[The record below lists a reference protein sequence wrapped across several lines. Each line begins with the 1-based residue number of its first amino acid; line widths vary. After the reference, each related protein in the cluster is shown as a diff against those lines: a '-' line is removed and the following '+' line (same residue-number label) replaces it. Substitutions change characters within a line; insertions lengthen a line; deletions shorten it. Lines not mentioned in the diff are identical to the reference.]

1 MVSQN
6 KYDVHKRKRLI
17 GGCIWLAAMAV
28 CATLAMA
35 QDAEVIP
42 AEPSAAEAP
51 VIVAEPEV
59 APQEAAPLE
68 AAPVNDEPVQA
79 VLNGQSIQTI
89 SFKKDMPIKDALRM
103 LAQMYQKNIVP
114 SAKVDGIVTVS
125 YLYDVSFEEALQ
137 AILGTHKYEAKGNF
151 IKVYTNEEFMA
162 DKSRLEHSIIE
173 LYFINAEEAMKLILP
188 LLSEMGRAGATT
200 PAERN
205 TEAGNG
211 GDSLAIRD
219 MLSVSDYPENIQ
231 MIRDALVVVD
241 QQPSQVLI
249 EVTILEANLTERTQF
264 GIDFR
269 NLNLDLDP
277 LGVLNSGDSGLAQSG
292 FASTGQDNTG
302 LRIGIVNDRV
312 DIIITALEG
321 ITDTTLLANT
331 KILALNKQAG
341 HVMIGRRE
349 GYVTTSQ
356 VSADGAIQQ
365 VEFLEGGTRLA
376 FRPFVCDDGLIRM
389 EINPKQSTPEVRL
402 LGGFVVPRED
412 TTEVITNV
420 MVRDGKTI
428 VLGGLFK
435 ERTALNR
442 SQVPLLGDL
451 PLVGDLFRGTDDTSE
466 RVELIVLLT
475 PHIIA
480 EPEQA
485 DGAMREQDV
494 ERLAWNARHNLMWMS
509 RARVDEARYAKAVK
523 LYEEGRFDEAMSE
536 LNSPFAIDRNFLD
549 PIRLRERI
557 IREQQPDQVEQIE
570 RIMLRKLEKEESG
583 KWMRK

>member
-1 MVSQN
+1 MLSRNRNRTQ
-6 KYDVHKRKRLI
+6 KKKLLI
-17 GGCIWLAAMAV
+17 GTAVWLSALLLCAMPV
-28 CATLAMA
+28 VA
-35 QDAEVIP
+35 QEVDVKA
-42 AEPSAAEAP
+42 AEPGE
-51 VIVAEPEV
+51 IVVALEPM
-59 APQEAAPLE
+59 EAAPDI
-68 AAPVNDEPVQA
+68 DEPVMP
-79 VLNGQSIQTI
+79 VLSGQSIQTI
-89 SFKKDMPIKDALRM
+89 SFRKDMPIKDALRM

-125 YLYDVSFEEALQ
+125 HLYDVTFEEALQ

-151 IKVYTNEEFMA
+151 IKVYTNEEFMLDA
-162 DKSRLEHSIIE
+162 SRLEHAILE
-173 LYFINAEEAMKLILP
+173 LYFINSEEALKLVMP
-188 LLSEMGRAGATT
+188 MLSEMGRASATT
-200 PAERN
+200 PAERD
-205 TEAGNG
+205 TTAGRG
-211 GDSLAIRD
+211 GNSLASRD
-219 MLSVSDYPENIQ
+219 MLSVTDYPENIQ
-231 MIRDALVVVD
+231 KIRDSLAVFD

-277 LGVLNSGDSGLAQSG
+277 LGALNFGDSGLSQRG
-292 FASTGQDNTG
+292 FANTGDDDTG

-312 DIIITALEG
+312 DIIISALEG

-341 HVMIGRRE
+341 HVMIGDRL
-349 GYVTTSQ
+349 GYITTSNI
-356 VSADGAIQQ
+356 GAEGALQQ

-376 FRPFVCDDGLIRM
+376 FRPFVSGDGLIRM
-389 EINPKQSTPEVRL
+389 EINPKQSDPTVDVQ
-402 LGGFVVPRED
+402 GAFVLPRER
-412 TTEVITNV
+412 TTEVVTNV
-420 MVRDGKTI
+420 MVRDGRTI

-435 ERTALNR
+435 EKTTLNR

-451 PLVGDLFRGTDDTSE
+451 PIVGNLFRGTNDVSE

-494 ERLAWNARHNLMWMS
+494 ERLAWNARHNLTWMS
-509 RARVDEARYAKAVK
+509 RARIDEARYAKAVK
-523 LYEEGRFDEAMSE
+523 LYREGNLECALAE

-557 IREQQPDQVEQIE
+557 LLEQQPDQVEQIE
-570 RIMLRKLEKEESG
+570 RIMLRNLEKEESG

>member
-1 MVSQN
+1 MLSRNRNRTQ
-6 KYDVHKRKRLI
+6 KKKLLI
-17 GGCIWLAAMAV
+17 GTAVWLSALLLCAMPVVAQEEAV
-28 CATLAMA
+28 TA
-35 QDAEVIP
+35 
-42 AEPSAAEAP
+42 AEP
-51 VIVAEPEV
+51 VDVVVALEPM
-59 APQEAAPLE
+59 EAAPDI
-68 AAPVNDEPVQA
+68 DEPVMP
-79 VLNGQSIQTI
+79 VLSGQSIQTI
-89 SFKKDMPIKDALRM
+89 SFRKDMPIKDALRM

-125 YLYDVSFEEALQ
+125 HLYDVTFEEALQ

-151 IKVYTNEEFMA
+151 IKVYTNEEFMLDA
-162 DKSRLEHSIIE
+162 SRLEHAILE
-173 LYFINAEEAMKLILP
+173 LYYINSEEALKLVLP
-188 LLSEMGRAGATT
+188 MLSEMGRASATT
-200 PAERN
+200 PAERD
-205 TEAGNG
+205 TTAGRG
-211 GDSLAIRD
+211 GNSLASRD
-219 MLSVSDYPENIQ
+219 MLSVTDYPENIQ
-231 MIRDALVVVD
+231 KIRDSLAVFD

-249 EVTILEANLTERTQF
+249 EVTILEANLTETTQF

-277 LGVLNSGDSGLAQSG
+277 LGILNIGDSGVTQRG
-292 FASTGQDNTG
+292 FADTTSNTG
-302 LRIGIVNDRV
+302 LRLGIVNDRV
-312 DIIITALEG
+312 DIIISALEG

-356 VSADGAIQQ
+356 VTAEGAIQQ

-376 FRPFVCDDGLIRM
+376 FRPFVSGNGLIRM
-389 EINPKQSTPEVRL
+389 EINPKQSEPEVRVES
-402 LGGFVVPRED
+402 GFVLPRET
-412 TTEVITNV
+412 TTEVVTNV

-442 SQVPLLGDL
+442 NQVPLLGDL
-451 PLVGDLFRGTDDTSE
+451 PVVGNLFRGTNDVSE

-475 PHIIA
+475 PHIIS

-494 ERLAWNARHNLMWMS
+494 ERLAWNARHNLIWMS
-509 RARVDEARYAKAVK
+509 RARIDEARYAKAVK
-523 LYEEGRFDEAMSE
+523 LYREGNLECALAE

-557 IREQQPDQVEQIE
+557 LLEQQPDQVEQIE
-570 RIMLRKLEKEESG
+570 RIMLRNLEKEESG

>member
-1 MVSQN
+1 
-6 KYDVHKRKRLI
+6 
-17 GGCIWLAAMAV
+17 
-28 CATLAMA
+28 
-35 QDAEVIP
+35 
-42 AEPSAAEAP
+42 
-51 VIVAEPEV
+51 
-59 APQEAAPLE
+59 
-68 AAPVNDEPVQA
+68 
-79 VLNGQSIQTI
+79 
-89 SFKKDMPIKDALRM
+89 M

-125 YLYDVSFEEALQ
+125 YLYDVTFEEALQ

-162 DKSRLEHSIIE
+162 DKSRLEHAIIE
-173 LYFINAEEAMKLILP
+173 LYFINAEEGMKLILP

-200 PAERN
+200 PAERD
-205 TEAGNG
+205 TTAGKG

-219 MLSVSDYPENIQ
+219 MLSVSDYPENIR
-231 MIRDALVVVD
+231 MIREALVVVD

-269 NLNLDLDP
+269 SLNLDLDP
-277 LGVLNSGDSGLAQSG
+277 LGVLNAGDSGLAQRG
-292 FASTGQDNTG
+292 FASTGQDDTG

-376 FRPFVCDDGLIRM
+376 FRPFVCDGGLIRM

-435 ERTALNR
+435 ERTSLNR

-451 PLVGDLFRGTDDTSE
+451 PLVGNLFRGTDDTSE

-494 ERLAWNARHNLMWMS
+494 ERLAWNARHNLIWMS
-509 RARVDEARYAKAVK
+509 RARIDEARYAKAVK

-570 RIMLRKLEKEESG
+570 RIMLRNLEKEESG

>member
-6 KYDVHKRKRLI
+6 KHEVHKRKRLI
-17 GGCIWLAAMAV
+17 GGCVWLAAMAV
-28 CATLAMA
+28 CATFVIA
-35 QDAEVIP
+35 QDAEVMP
-42 AEPSAAEAP
+42 AEPTAAEAP
-51 VIVAEPEV
+51 VIVVEPEV
-59 APQEAAPLE
+59 VPQEAAP
-68 AAPVNDEPVQA
+68 VNGGSDQTVFS
-79 VLNGQSIQTI
+79 GQSIQTI

-125 YLYDVSFEEALQ
+125 YLYDVTFEEALQ

-162 DKSRLEHSIIE
+162 DKSRLEHAIIE
-173 LYFINAEEAMKLILP
+173 LYFINAEEGMKLILP

-200 PAERN
+200 PAERD
-205 TEAGNG
+205 TTAGKG

-219 MLSVSDYPENIQ
+219 MLSVSDYPENIR
-231 MIRDALVVVD
+231 MIREALVVVD

-269 NLNLDLDP
+269 SLNLDLDP
-277 LGVLNSGDSGLAQSG
+277 LGVLNAGDSGLAQRG
-292 FASTGQDNTG
+292 FASTGQDDTG

-376 FRPFVCDDGLIRM
+376 FRPFVCDGGLIRM

-435 ERTALNR
+435 ERTSLNR

-451 PLVGDLFRGTDDTSE
+451 PLVGNLFRGTDDTSE

-494 ERLAWNARHNLMWMS
+494 ERLAWNARHNLIWMS
-509 RARVDEARYAKAVK
+509 RARIDEARYAKAVK

-570 RIMLRKLEKEESG
+570 RIMLRNLEKEESG